1 MTQDALV
8 LGHIDVV
15 KRRTACLRRKIEDG
29 RMYGRGTLDM
39 KSFAAVAMNSMH
51 YVLEHKPAVKF
62 GVILST
68 DEEQGSKSTHAF
80 MARYPELNVGVV
92 LDNDVGGDIG
102 VIINKCKS
110 PVFVRLTAE
119 GVPAHGSTPW
129 TALTPTRC

>member
-1 MTQDALV
+1 MFAP
-8 LGHIDVV
+8 
-15 KRRTACLRRKIEDG
+15 KIEDG

-68 DEEQGSKSTHAF
+68 DEEQGSKSTYAF

-102 VIINKCKS
+102 VIINKCKN
-110 PVFVRLTAE
+110 PVFVS
-119 GVPAHGSTPW
+119 G
-129 TALTPTRC
+129 

>member
-1 MTQDALV
+1 MCWS
-8 LGHIDVV
+8 IS
-15 KRRTACLRRKIEDG
+15 R
-29 RMYGRGTLDM
+29 
-39 KSFAAVAMNSMH
+39 
-51 YVLEHKPAVKF
+51 VKF

-68 DEEQGSKSTHAF
+68 DEEQGKSTHAI

-102 VIINKCKS
+102 VGYQQMQN

-129 TALTPTRC
+129 DGLTPTRC

>member
-1 MTQDALV
+1 M
-8 LGHIDVV
+8 
-15 KRRTACLRRKIEDG
+15 RRRLKTAECTGAEQ
-29 RMYGRGTLDM
+29 LDM

-51 YVLEHKPAVKF
+51 YVLEHKSAVKF

-68 DEEQGSKSTHAF
+68 DEEQGSKNT
-80 MARYPELNVGVV
+80 ARVYGALSGLNAGVV

-102 VIINKCKS
+102 VIINKCKN

-129 TALTPTRC
+129 DGLDANEMLMRTITGLRRFLSVL

>member
-1 MTQDALV
+1 M
-8 LGHIDVV
+8 
-15 KRRTACLRRKIEDG
+15 CWS
-29 RMYGRGTLDM
+29 MY
-39 KSFAAVAMNSMH
+39 
-51 YVLEHKPAVKF
+51 KPAVKF

-102 VIINKCKS
+102 VIINKCKN

-119 GVPAHGSTPW
+119 GVPAHGSTPGR
-129 TALTPTRC
+129 P

>member
-1 MTQDALV
+1 
-8 LGHIDVV
+8 
-15 KRRTACLRRKIEDG
+15 
-29 RMYGRGTLDM
+29 M

-68 DEEQGSKSTHAF
+68 DEEQGSKKARTLF

-102 VIINKCKS
+102 VIINKCKNL
-110 PVFVRLTAE
+110 RLS
-119 GVPAHGSTPW
+119 G
-129 TALTPTRC
+129 